1 MLKDFAVAKMTKY
14 PNALGRGI
22 FHVSV
27 VLPVFFKMLLKL
39 CFEFDKKKLFI
50 TWNKSEPK
58 VVKNYCP
65 RGI

>member
-27 VLPVFFKMLLKL
+27 VLPVIFKMLLKL
-39 CFEFDKKKLFI
+39 CFSFDKKKTFHNL
-50 TWNKSEPK
+50 E
-58 VVKNYCP
+58 
-65 RGI
+65 